1 MDEVMRRRPAKAMIE
16 VSRACNLKCP
26 VCPVGNGSARI
37 YPPMSP
43 ELFRHIVDETSTF
56 VQELLLHNFGE
67 PLLHPHI
74 VQFIAYAKERGIR
87 HVKMHTNGLLLSAEI
102 AAGLV
107 EAGLDKLKVSLD
119 GVDQATYEQYRRGGD
134 FHVLIENISR
144 LRKIRDSV
152 GSLRPVIQAQ
162 CIVMRHNE
170 GQMGRFEALARDI
183 GADQVKFKTFNA
195 LLSGDKSPSEGR
207 SMLPEDSR
215 LQRYTDGD
223 AGTIRSRYKLSRCTW
238 PWDSLVVN
246 ADGTVVPCCYDFN
259 ADHRLGR
266 ACSEPFRSWWETL
279 ERREFRRILRSAP
292 ESIAICSR
300 CPVGIPDLGIPE
312 EVVRASRE

>member
-1 MDEVMRRRPAKAMIE
+1 MRRYPTKAMIE
-16 VSRACNLKCP
+16 VSRACNLRCP
-26 VCPVGNGSARI
+26 VCPVGNGSART
-37 YPPMSP
+37 YPPMP
-43 ELFRHIVDETSTF
+43 AELFRHIVDQTCTF

-74 VQFIAYAKERGIR
+74 VSFVAYAKERGIR

-119 GVDQATYEQYRRGGD
+119 GVDQATYERYRKGGN
-134 FHVLIENISR
+134 FLALIENISR
-144 LRKIRDSV
+144 LREIRERL
-152 GSLRPVIQAQ
+152 GSSRPLIQAQ

-170 GQMGRFEALARDI
+170 GRITEFEALAKRI

-195 LLSGDKSPSEGR
+195 LLSGEKGFSEGR
-207 SMLPEDSR
+207 SMIPEDSR
-215 LQRYTDGD
+215 LQRYTDGN

-238 PWDSLVVN
+238 PWDCLVVN

-259 ADHRLGR
+259 ADHRIGSVR
-266 ACSEPFRSWWETL
+266 DEPFRSWWSTP
-279 ERREFRRILRSAP
+279 ERRAFRRILRSAP
-292 ESIAICSR
+292 QSISLCSR
-300 CPVGIPDLGIPE
+300 CPVGIPDLGIPLDE
-312 EVVRASRE
+312 ALASHH